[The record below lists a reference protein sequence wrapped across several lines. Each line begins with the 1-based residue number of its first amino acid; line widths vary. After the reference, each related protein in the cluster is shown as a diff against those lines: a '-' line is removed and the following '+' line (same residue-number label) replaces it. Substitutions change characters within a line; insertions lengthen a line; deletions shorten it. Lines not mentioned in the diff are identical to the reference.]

1 MKTIFKLAI
10 ALLAV
15 FSFAACSD
23 VPMPYEEPGT
33 GNTSEDTYLD
43 ETFETSFG
51 KFTNVTVKGNAW
63 AIDYKTAKA
72 TGYDNNS
79 KETTASE
86 AYLVSSPVDLSKSTA
101 AYLQFEY
108 ILRYVRAGQ
117 TENKVLITDNYT
129 GNPTTTTWTDITGSL
144 TEGSDWTTF
153 VTYKK
158 NIPSEFLG
166 KSNVVI
172 ALMYSC
178 TTTSSTIEIKNLIM
192 KDGTVEESGTTP
204 ETPATGEAKGSGTKA
219 DPYNAAAANKAAEGL
234 KDGEE
239 KKDVYVS
246 GTISQIKELS
256 TQFGNASFY
265 ISDDGKT
272 EGSQFYVF
280 RALYLNGDKFT
291 ANDQIKVGQKVVVKG
306 SLVNYNGNTPELAKG
321 GQIVSIEGSGTTT
334 PETPTSGDAMTI
346 DNIKSNKTGNISL
359 DTNKYGSQSV
369 SDESTWYSWTFDGIT
384 YQGAKICISDGKN
397 GEGLQMQGNA
407 TDASKQGFLFNKT
420 AFSKSIKSIT
430 LVLSVATSS
439 KYGPEFNL
447 YAGTEAHPKA
457 KAISATPEQKESG
470 NYKEY
475 TYTFDL
481 SSGDYKY
488 FTLAND
494 KVGAIYVKSMK
505 VTLK

>member
-33 GNTSEDTYLD
+33 GTYLD

-63 AIDYKTAKA
+63 AISYKTAKA
-72 TGYDNNS
+72 TGYDNS
-79 KETTASE
+79 SQKTTASE
-86 AYLVSSPVDLSKSTA
+86 AYLVSSPVDLSKSAA

-144 TEGSDWTTF
+144 TEGSDWTTYA
-153 VTYKK
+153 TYKK

-204 ETPATGEAKGSGTKA
+204 ETPATGEAKGSGTQA

-246 GTISQIKELS
+246 GIISQIKELS

-280 RALYLNGDKFT
+280 RALYLNGAKFT
-291 ANDQIKVGQKVVVKG
+291 AEDQIKVGQKVVVKG
-306 SLVNYNGNTPELAKG
+306 SLVNFKGTTPELAQG
-321 GQIVSIEGSGTTT
+321 GQVVSIEGSGTTT
-334 PETPTSGDAMTI
+334 PETPTSGD
-346 DNIKSNKTGNISL
+346 
-359 DTNKYGSQSV
+359 
-369 SDESTWYSWTFDGIT
+369 IT
-384 YQGAKICISDGKN
+384 MKAGDFGVA
-397 GEGLQMQGNA
+397 NA
-407 TDASKQGFLFNKT
+407 TDMGTQTLSDGTKLTFEKGSNSNGPKFYSTGSGTIRLYPGNTIAIDAGSKKV
-420 AFSKSIKSIT
+420 ASIT
-430 LVLSVATSS
+430 LVCDSYSNTDYTAEGKLTSTKGTVSLS
-439 KYGPEFNL
+439 NL
-447 YAGTEAHPKA
+447 
-457 KAISATPEQKESG
+457 
-470 NYKEY
+470 
-475 TYTFDL
+475 TYTISNIDA
-481 SSGDYKY
+481 ST
-488 FTLAND
+488 FTLTNGDTGTGGKTQLRILSISITYA
-494 KVGAIYVKSMK
+494 K
-505 VTLK
+505 

>member
-72 TGYDNNS
+72 TGYDNS
-79 KETTASE
+79 SQKTTASE
-86 AYLVSSPVDLSKSTA
+86 AYLVSSPVDLSKSAA

-144 TEGSDWTTF
+144 TEGSDWTTYA
-153 VTYKK
+153 TYKK

-192 KDGTVEESGTTP
+192 KDGTVEESGTTTP
-204 ETPATGEAKGSGTKA
+204 ETPATGEEAKGSGTQA

-291 ANDQIKVGQKVVVKG
+291 AEDQIKVGQKVVVKG
-306 SLVNYNGNTPELAKG
+306 SLVNFKGNTPELAQG
-321 GQIVSIEGSGTTT
+321 GQVVSVEGSGTTT
-334 PETPTSGDAMTI
+334 PETPTSGDITMKAGDFGVDTETDMGTQTLSDGTKLSFENGSNSKNGPKYYSTGSGTI
-346 DNIKSNKTGNISL
+346 RLYPGNTIAINAGSKKVASITIVCDSYKGIDYIAEGKLTSTKGTVSLSNLTYTISNIDASTFTLTNGDTGTGGKTQLRILSM
-359 DTNKYGSQSV
+359 S
-369 SDESTWYSWTFDGIT
+369 IT
-384 YQGAKICISDGKN
+384 YAK
-397 GEGLQMQGNA
+397 
-407 TDASKQGFLFNKT
+407 
-420 AFSKSIKSIT
+420 
-430 LVLSVATSS
+430 
-439 KYGPEFNL
+439 
-447 YAGTEAHPKA
+447 
-457 KAISATPEQKESG
+457 
-470 NYKEY
+470 
-475 TYTFDL
+475 
-481 SSGDYKY
+481 
-488 FTLAND
+488 
-494 KVGAIYVKSMK
+494 
-505 VTLK
+505 

>member
-33 GNTSEDTYLD
+33 GNTDNGSTSAGTYLD

-72 TGYDNNS
+72 TGYDNSS

-86 AYLVSSPVDLSKSTA
+86 AYLVSSPVDLSKSAA

-129 GNPTTTTWTDITGSL
+129 GDPTTTTWTDITGTL

-153 VTYKK
+153 ATYKK

-192 KDGTVEESGTTP
+192 KDGTVEESGTTTP
-204 ETPATGEAKGSGTKA
+204 ETPATGEAKGSGTQA

-234 KDGEE
+234 KEGEE

-246 GTISQIKELS
+246 GIISQIKELS
-256 TQFGNASFY
+256 TEFGNASFY

-280 RALYLNGDKFT
+280 RALYLNGAKFT

-306 SLVNYNGNTPELAKG
+306 SLVNFKGNTPELAQG
-321 GQIVSIEGSGTTT
+321 GQVVSVEGSGTTT
-334 PETPTSGDAMTI
+334 PETPTSGEAVSISGTTVTLTNTKATAGTETATI
-346 DNIKSNKTGNISL
+346 DLNAQGYDNAQAVSEVKFSDGTTATFAKGNGTTDPAFYTKTKGVRVYLNNTI
-359 DTNKYGSQSV
+359 
-369 SDESTWYSWTFDGIT
+369 TFNASKPI
-384 YQGAKICISDGKN
+384 AKIVFTCDALSG
-397 GEGLQMQGNA
+397 
-407 TDASKQGFLFNKT
+407 TDYVGNKT
-420 AFSKSIKSIT
+420 ATVTF
-430 LVLSVATSS
+430 
-439 KYGPEFNL
+439 
-447 YAGTEAHPKA
+447 
-457 KAISATPEQKESG
+457 SG
-470 NYKEY
+470 NTAVY
-475 TYTFDL
+475 TNADPNATKGGVQLRVQTITITYA
-481 SSGDYKY
+481 K
-488 FTLAND
+488 
-494 KVGAIYVKSMK
+494 
-505 VTLK
+505 

>member
-72 TGYDNNS
+72 TGYDNSS

-86 AYLVSSPVDLSKSTA
+86 AYLVSSPVDLSKSAA

-129 GNPTTTTWTDITGSL
+129 GDPTTTTWTDITGTL

-153 VTYKK
+153 ATYKK

-192 KDGTVEESGTTP
+192 KDGTVEESGTTTP
-204 ETPATGEAKGSGTKA
+204 ETPATGEKGQSKENPYTVQEAVDLITSGKA
-219 DPYNAAAANKAAEGL
+219 PSTE
-234 KDGEE
+234 
-239 KKDVYVS
+239 VYVK
-246 GTISQIKELS
+246 GIISNIDYYNTKYKSLS
-256 TQFGNASFY
+256 YY
-265 ISDDGKT
+265 ISDDGK
-272 EGSQFYVF
+272 SK
-280 RALYLNGDKFT
+280 ALQIYSGKGLNGADFT
-291 ANDQIKVGQKVVVKG
+291 SKEDLKVGQTVVIKG
-306 SLVNYNGNTPELAKG
+306 IIKSFTDKNGNKTEQYDKLKRVNAEIHRLGEPYMKYRNVSTVFVGFDGTEWLKNVNQKSVRGFNGGAFSGVSAVGDQPLVVGHMVKRDGSRGEALFICLADDPYDEDTKTQTIVFRTNGKKVKAIGNKG
-321 GQIVSIEGSGTTT
+321 NVKLKWNKKGFYT
-334 PETPTSGDAMTI
+334 MKM
-346 DNIKSNKTGNISL
+346 KSN
-359 DTNKYGSQSV
+359 
-369 SDESTWYSWTFDGIT
+369 DG
-384 YQGAKICISDGKN
+384 
-397 GEGLQMQGNA
+397 
-407 TDASKQGFLFNKT
+407 
-420 AFSKSIKSIT
+420 
-430 LVLSVATSS
+430 VLIETI
-439 KYGPEFNL
+439 E
-447 YAGTEAHPKA
+447 
-457 KAISATPEQKESG
+457 
-470 NYKEY
+470 
-475 TYTFDL
+475 
-481 SSGDYKY
+481 
-488 FTLAND
+488 
-494 KVGAIYVKSMK
+494 
-505 VTLK
+505 

>member
-33 GNTSEDTYLD
+33 GTYLD

-63 AIDYKTAKA
+63 AISYKTAKA
-72 TGYDNNS
+72 TGYDNS
-79 KETTASE
+79 SQKTTASE
-86 AYLVSSPVDLSKSTA
+86 AYLVSSPVDLSKSAA

-144 TEGSDWTTF
+144 TEGSDWTTYA
-153 VTYKK
+153 TYKK

-204 ETPATGEAKGSGTKA
+204 ETPATGEAKGSGTQA

-246 GTISQIKELS
+246 GIISQIKELS

-280 RALYLNGDKFT
+280 RALYLNGAKFT
-291 ANDQIKVGQKVVVKG
+291 AEDQIKVGQKVVVKG
-306 SLVNYNGNTPELAKG
+306 SLVNFKGNTPELAQG
-321 GQIVSIEGSGTTT
+321 GQVVSIEGSGTTT
-334 PETPTSGDAMTI
+334 PETPTSGD
-346 DNIKSNKTGNISL
+346 
-359 DTNKYGSQSV
+359 
-369 SDESTWYSWTFDGIT
+369 IT
-384 YQGAKICISDGKN
+384 MKAGDFGVA
-397 GEGLQMQGNA
+397 NA
-407 TDASKQGFLFNKT
+407 TDMGTQTLSDGTKLTFEKGSNSNGPKFYSTGSGTIRLYPGNTIAIDAGSKKV
-420 AFSKSIKSIT
+420 ASIT
-430 LVLSVATSS
+430 LVCDSYSNTDYTAEGKLTSTKGTVSLS
-439 KYGPEFNL
+439 NL
-447 YAGTEAHPKA
+447 
-457 KAISATPEQKESG
+457 
-470 NYKEY
+470 
-475 TYTFDL
+475 TYTISNIDA
-481 SSGDYKY
+481 ST
-488 FTLAND
+488 FTLTNGD
-494 KVGAIYVKSMK
+494 TGTGGKTQLRILSISITYSK
-505 VTLK
+505 

>member
-1 MKTIFKLAI
+1 MKNILKLAI
-10 ALLAV
+10 AFMAL

-23 VPMPYEEPGT
+23 VPMPYDEPGT
-33 GNTSEDTYLD
+33 SNNDNDSTTTGTYLN

-63 AIDYKTAKA
+63 TIDYKTAKA
-72 TGYDNNS
+72 TGYDNES
-79 KETTASE
+79 KKTTASE
-86 AYLVSSPVDLSKSTA
+86 AYLVSSPVDLTKSTA

-129 GNPTTTTWTDITGSL
+129 GNPTTTTWTDITGTL

-153 VTYKK
+153 ATYKK
-158 NIPSEFLG
+158 NIPAEFLG

-204 ETPATGEAKGSGTKA
+204 ETPATGEAKGSGTQA

-234 KDGEE
+234 KEGEE

-246 GTISQIKELS
+246 GIISQIKELS
-256 TQFGNASFY
+256 TEFGNASFY

-280 RALYLNGDKFT
+280 RALYLNGAKFT

-306 SLVNYNGNTPELAKG
+306 SLVNFKGNTPELAQG
-321 GQIVSIEGSGTTT
+321 GQVVSVEGSGTTT
-334 PETPTSGDAMTI
+334 PETPTSGEAVSISGTTVTLTNTKATAGTETATI
-346 DNIKSNKTGNISL
+346 DLNAQGYDNAQAVSEVKFSDGTTATFAKGNGTTDPAFYTKTKGVRVYLNNTI
-359 DTNKYGSQSV
+359 
-369 SDESTWYSWTFDGIT
+369 TFNASKPI
-384 YQGAKICISDGKN
+384 AKIVFTCDALSG
-397 GEGLQMQGNA
+397 
-407 TDASKQGFLFNKT
+407 TDYVGNKT
-420 AFSKSIKSIT
+420 ATVTF
-430 LVLSVATSS
+430 
-439 KYGPEFNL
+439 
-447 YAGTEAHPKA
+447 
-457 KAISATPEQKESG
+457 SG
-470 NYKEY
+470 NTAVY
-475 TYTFDL
+475 TNADPNATKGGVQLRVQTITITYA
-481 SSGDYKY
+481 K
-488 FTLAND
+488 
-494 KVGAIYVKSMK
+494 
-505 VTLK
+505 

>member
-1 MKTIFKLAI
+1 MKNILKLAI
-10 ALLAV
+10 AFMAL

-23 VPMPYEEPGT
+23 VPMPYDEPGT
-33 GNTSEDTYLD
+33 SNNDNDSTTTGTYLN

-72 TGYDNNS
+72 TGYDNSS

-117 TENKVLITDNYT
+117 TENKVLFTDNYT
-129 GNPTTTTWTDITGSL
+129 GDPTTTTWTDITGTL

-153 VTYKK
+153 ATYKK
-158 NIPSEFLG
+158 NIPAEFLG

-204 ETPATGEAKGSGTKA
+204 ETPATGEAKGSGTQA

-234 KDGEE
+234 KEGEE

-246 GTISQIKELS
+246 GIISQIKELS
-256 TQFGNASFY
+256 TEFGNASFY

-280 RALYLNGDKFT
+280 RALYLNGAKFT

-306 SLVNYNGNTPELAKG
+306 SLVNFKGNTPELAQG
-321 GQIVSIEGSGTTT
+321 GQVVSVEGSGTTT
-334 PETPTSGDAMTI
+334 PETPTSGEAVSISGTTVTLTNTKATAGTETATI
-346 DNIKSNKTGNISL
+346 DLNAQGYDNAQAVSEVKFSDGTTATFAKGNGTTDPAFYTKTKGVRVYLNNTI
-359 DTNKYGSQSV
+359 
-369 SDESTWYSWTFDGIT
+369 TFNASKPI
-384 YQGAKICISDGKN
+384 AKIVFTCDALSG
-397 GEGLQMQGNA
+397 
-407 TDASKQGFLFNKT
+407 TDYVGNKT
-420 AFSKSIKSIT
+420 ATVTF
-430 LVLSVATSS
+430 
-439 KYGPEFNL
+439 
-447 YAGTEAHPKA
+447 
-457 KAISATPEQKESG
+457 SG
-470 NYKEY
+470 NTAVY
-475 TYTFDL
+475 TNADPNATKGGVQLRVQTITITYA
-481 SSGDYKY
+481 K
-488 FTLAND
+488 
-494 KVGAIYVKSMK
+494 
-505 VTLK
+505 

>member
-1 MKTIFKLAI
+1 MKNILKLAI
-10 ALLAV
+10 AFMAL

-23 VPMPYEEPGT
+23 VPMPYDEPGT
-33 GNTSEDTYLD
+33 SNNDNDSTTTGTYLN

-72 TGYDNNS
+72 TGYDNSS

-117 TENKVLITDNYT
+117 TENKVLFTDNYT
-129 GNPTTTTWTDITGSL
+129 GDPTTTTWTDITGTL

-153 VTYKK
+153 ATYKK
-158 NIPSEFLG
+158 NIPAEFLG

-204 ETPATGEAKGSGTKA
+204 ETPATGEAKGSGTQA

-234 KDGEE
+234 KEGEE

-246 GTISQIKELS
+246 GIISQIKELS
-256 TQFGNASFY
+256 TEFGNASFY

-280 RALYLNGDKFT
+280 RALYLNGAKFT

-306 SLVNYNGNTPELAKG
+306 SLVNFKGNTPELAQG
-321 GQIVSIEGSGTTT
+321 GQVVSVEGSGTTT
-334 PETPTSGDAMTI
+334 PETPTSGEVV
-346 DNIKSNKTGNISL
+346 SISGTTVTL
-359 DTNKYGSQSV
+359 TNTK
-369 SDESTWYSWTFDGIT
+369 
-384 YQGAKICISDGKN
+384 
-397 GEGLQMQGNA
+397 A
-407 TDASKQGFLFNKT
+407 T
-420 AFSKSIKSIT
+420 
-430 LVLSVATSS
+430 
-439 KYGPEFNL
+439 
-447 YAGTEAHPKA
+447 AGTETATIDLNAQGYDNAQAVSEVKFSDGTTATFA
-457 KAISATPEQKESG
+457 KG
-470 NYKEY
+470 NGTTDPAFY
-475 TYTFDL
+475 TKT
-481 SSGDYKY
+481 K
-488 FTLAND
+488 
-494 KVGAIYVKSMK
+494 GACVSQQHHNFQC
-505 VTLK
+505 LKTHRKNRVHVRRTERH

>member
-33 GNTSEDTYLD
+33 GNTDNGSTSEGTYLD

-72 TGYDNNS
+72 TGYDNSS

-129 GNPTTTTWTDITGSL
+129 GDPTTTTWTDITGTL

-153 VTYKK
+153 ATYKK
-158 NIPSEFLG
+158 NIPAEFLG

-204 ETPATGEAKGSGTKA
+204 ETPETGEAKGSGTQA

-234 KDGEE
+234 KEGEE

-246 GTISQIKELS
+246 GIISQIKELS
-256 TQFGNASFY
+256 TEFGNATFY

-280 RALYLNGDKFT
+280 RALYLNGAKFT

-306 SLVNYNGNTPELAKG
+306 SLVNFKGNTPELAQG
-321 GQIVSIEGSGTTT
+321 GQVVSVEGSGTTT
-334 PETPTSGDAMTI
+334 PETPTSGDITMKAGDFGVATGTDMGTQTLSDGTKLTFEAGSNSNGPKYYSTGSGTI
-346 DNIKSNKTGNISL
+346 RLYPGNTISINAGSKKVASITIVCDSYKGIDYTAEGKLTSTKGTVSLSNLTYTISNIDASTFTLTNGDTGTGGKTQLRILSIS
-359 DTNKYGSQSV
+359 
-369 SDESTWYSWTFDGIT
+369 IT
-384 YQGAKICISDGKN
+384 YAK
-397 GEGLQMQGNA
+397 
-407 TDASKQGFLFNKT
+407 
-420 AFSKSIKSIT
+420 
-430 LVLSVATSS
+430 
-439 KYGPEFNL
+439 
-447 YAGTEAHPKA
+447 
-457 KAISATPEQKESG
+457 
-470 NYKEY
+470 
-475 TYTFDL
+475 
-481 SSGDYKY
+481 
-488 FTLAND
+488 
-494 KVGAIYVKSMK
+494 
-505 VTLK
+505 